1 MADPVTTTLTAKL
14 VKLLGQ
20 VMSVY
25 YAGNLG
31 KTLVQKPLQKVDS
44 EVIKAEQS
52 ALKHIHEALS
62 AIANEL
68 KGEKVA
74 DWLGCLSKL
83 TDALILGARAHFHVR
98 IGGWCPESSD
108 MILTFLAEKPGLRLP
123 SPDEAGRAA
132 KATPRQQV
140 SDILKAK
147 SNAALLGN
155 AKIYSITFNEMCRL
169 LEEYFNLGYTER
181 EEKSGGASRQ
191 SVLRREIRRSKKAI
205 KSKLKDLQTR
215 LVKMHNLLNSR
226 DPVEVRQK
234 IAEHIRTRYDG
245 QIRTCA
251 KELSTSF
258 GLSRAGKARIL
269 SDSWGGYVGPLD
281 LVNRPLRELFQGYYA
296 VVYKRWHKAV
306 CGQIIYPRWRR
317 MRKKGP
323 STGDGLAEIWS
334 PTEIVSRGIADWLE
348 KQRSMETIRLITEL
362 EVQVQALSGHGQ
374 QVKALE
380 GNVIVLGQELWQQ
393 LDDAIEVVKAELEE
407 LSNSGLPADQGGAA
421 REDLTRLLTV
431 FEKVKALAHTRA
443 EDRRAKKS
451 AKEKKD
457 ADKPTSGNGT
467 HTRRNLQ
474 NEKQRR

>member
-1 MADPVTTTLTAKL
+1 MAEPVTTTLTATLTQL
-14 VKLLGQ
+14 VGKVLG
-20 VMSVY
+20 VY

-52 ALKHIHEALS
+52 HLKHIHAVLS

-83 TDALILGARAHFHVR
+83 TDALILGARAHFHLR
-98 IGGWCPESSD
+98 TGRWSPESAD
-108 MILTFLAEKPGLRLP
+108 MLLTFYAEKPDLRLP
-123 SPDEAGRAA
+123 SPDEAGCDAE
-132 KATPRQQV
+132 ATARQQL
-140 SDILKAK
+140 SDILGDG
-147 SNAALLGN
+147 SNAELLGN
-155 AKIYSITFNEMCRL
+155 ARIYSIAFNEMCESM
-169 LEEYFNLGYTER
+169 EEYFNLGHTER
-181 EEKSGGASRQ
+181 AEKSGGASRQ
-191 SVLRREIRRSKKAI
+191 SVLRREIRRSKKDI
-205 KSKLKDLQTR
+205 KSGLKYLQT
-215 LVKMHNLLNSR
+215 LVGKAHNSLSSGQS
-226 DPVEVRQK
+226 EVLIKK
-234 IAEHIRTRYDG
+234 IARHLRDIYDV
-245 QIRTCA
+245 QIQTCA
-251 KELSTSF
+251 EELRSF
-258 GLSRAGKARIL
+258 GLSKAGKASIV
-269 SDSWGGYVGPLD
+269 SESSGGYVVPLA

-296 VVYKRWHKAV
+296 VAHKRWDKAV
-306 CGQIIYPRWRR
+306 CGAYVLPRWTR

-374 QVKALE
+374 QVKALG

-457 ADKPTSGNGT
+457 ADKPTSGDGA
-467 HTRRNLQ
+467 HPRRLI
-474 NEKQRR
+474 